1 MVMLVSSCTWRI
13 DMPREGGDDTR
24 GDQSESFAD
33 QSSSTSEAKAK
44 EKDSSG
50 PMKTLLFTSKG
61 KANDT
66 EPTHQAKDT
75 VGERTR
81 DTDKVTL

>member
-1 MVMLVSSCTWRI
+1 ML
-13 DMPREGGDDTR
+13 REGGGDTR

-33 QSSSTSEAKAK
+33 LSSSSSEAKAK

-50 PMKTLLFTSKG
+50 PMKTHLSTSKG
-61 KANDT
+61 KAKDT

-75 VGERTR
+75 VEGRTH
-81 DTDKVTL
+81 DTDKAT

>member
-1 MVMLVSSCTWRI
+1 
-13 DMPREGGDDTR
+13 MPREGGDDTR

-33 QSSSTSEAKAK
+33 LSSYSREAKAK

-50 PMKTLLFTSKG
+50 PMKTLLSTSKG
-61 KANDT
+61 KAKDT

-75 VGERTR
+75 VGERTHE
-81 DTDKVTL
+81 TDKATL